1 METFSIPW
9 KCLEFD
15 SEPVA
20 NNTIV
25 QPKTPKTFAQALS
38 NVCDIPLSQLPQP
51 VIKGDRLAIE
61 IPEVTYQASL
71 EACKHNL
78 HGGILWPKGS
88 SPLSAVALKAKL
100 SKIWKD
106 FSKWGLISLGKGFF
120 EFTFSTLEDVR
131 RVRSIPSWNLNPGL
145 LKFFAWT
152 RDFNPKMQH
161 NTSAQVWVKFFGLSQ
176 EYWHKTILFT
186 IASSLGTPICIDS
199 VTARPMHERTFGQF
213 ARVLVDMDLSQPLR
227 YKLLVERKG
236 FAFFVEMEYENM
248 PDFCNNCQV
257 IGHHVDN
264 CKRWNNDEELQ
275 TDKDINLKKKSFVE
289 PKKVF
294 IPTKDS
300 RLQQGKVDEVI
311 NVEKEII
318 NVEESGDKS
327 QQMGPK
333 DLNLQ
338 NPVLVTKVTENIPHQ
353 QAVTGEVDGAVLSPR
368 SLLKAQDRQLEV
380 DLNANPLIDSDKV
393 ALLEVELNANRQT
406 PDNVLKDMEFL
417 KESWANMAEA
427 EEDPQA
433 LVESVKQDDGDF
445 NVILGAHE
453 YRGSFSPARL
463 PMEEFISWTDSSHI
477 FHLPTRGAEFTWAN
491 GRGGSRHTGKRLDR
505 AVCNQAWLDLCCVS
519 SVSTLIKQKSD
530 HFPLLLDFQLT
541 TTTFVSN
548 FKFMRMWANHQDC
561 RNIIADCWNSDI
573 VGCPMFILSHKLKL
587 LKDKLKIWNKESFG
601 NVHDHVNTAAQNL
614 QHIQDQI
621 QQNGH
626 SDALL
631 AEEKVASNAYEEA
644 LNRQEI
650 FWQEKAKLNWHL
662 EGDRNTKYFHRL
674 AKIKTSTK
682 TITSLQ
688 DGEHVLLD
696 QNQISDHIVNYY
708 KNMFCSNTVL
718 QDSLLADD
726 VIPKLVTDEVNDIL
740 TMLPSHEEI
749 KAVVFALN
757 KDSAP
762 GPDGFGAFFFQHYW
776 DIVKKDVFNAM
787 LEFFTSSWILP
798 GFNSN
803 IIALIPKTPDATS
816 IDQYRHIAMAN
827 FKFKVIS
834 KIIAD
839 RLASIMPSIVSEE
852 QKGFI
857 HDRNIKDC
865 LCIASEA
872 ANLLH
877 NKSYGGNLALKIDIS
892 KAFDTLDRNFLLKVL
907 KNFGFNEV
915 FCNWILVILQSAY
928 LSVSINGKSH
938 GYFKCSRGVRQGDPL
953 SPLLFC
959 LAEDVLSR
967 SISKLVSQGSLNL
980 IKGTRNFMV
989 PSHSF
994 YADDLLIFCKGN
1006 ISGLKALKDLFDNY
1020 ALESGQV
1027 ISTSKSTIF
1036 SGSITPG
1043 RLNLIVQLLKFKLG
1057 SLPFNYLGVPI
1068 FKGKPKTS
1076 HLPPVADKIKLKLSA
1091 WKASLL
1097 SMAGRIQ
1104 LVRAVIQSMLIY
1116 SITLYS
1122 WPVSLLKDIEKCIRN
1137 FIWSRDIDK
1146 RKLVTTSWQKVC
1158 RPYAQG
1164 GLNLRSLTKL
1174 NSTTNLYLCWTLLN
1188 SQNTWAKHLKEKVIR
1203 GRRTI
1208 QHHVFSSIWSSIK
1221 DDFTVIMDNTV
1232 WLLGDGKEINFW
1244 NDNWCGTSLS
1254 EQLRIPVQIRHSLSS
1269 SVSDFIFNGHW
1280 DIPAQLSLAY
1290 PNLSSIISQIVIPL
1304 SPSQDKLLWK
1314 HTDNSD
1320 LQLKEAY
1327 HFKTQQF
1334 QDLCWAKY
1342 IWSTDIPP
1350 SKSLFVWCLMIGK
1363 VPTDDNLM
1371 RRGCHIPS
1379 MCNLCN
1385 MHVESSFH
1393 IFFECDYAIKLW
1405 SWFAGCLNIVLQFNS
1420 MEDMWNLC
1428 DLNRSPQCKITI
1440 TAAIINLPNTIW
1452 LVRNEARF
1460 NNKIIPWKSA
1470 ISLIIAS
1477 TALTGN
1483 NTCKSSSNSIR
1494 DFTFLKIFR
1503 VTIHHPKTPILK
1515 EIIWQPPLLNWIKVN
1530 IDGASCGNPGNA
1542 SCGGVFRN
1550 YNADFM
1556 FAFVDPLGVE
1566 TSYFAELCGAMKAI
1580 EIAFDKNWLNLW
1592 VETDSSLVV
1601 AAFNNPSK
1609 PVAWPLRNRWRN
1621 VLFMLNHMNCMVT
1634 HIYREGNKVADLIAN
1649 HGLSLSASTSWLTP
1663 PLFIADCLNSNK
1675 LGMANFRL
1683 CTP

>member
-1 METFSIPW
+1 
-9 KCLEFD
+9 
-15 SEPVA
+15 
-20 NNTIV
+20 
-25 QPKTPKTFAQALS
+25 
-38 NVCDIPLSQLPQP
+38 
-51 VIKGDRLAIE
+51 
-61 IPEVTYQASL
+61 
-71 EACKHNL
+71 
-78 HGGILWPKGS
+78 
-88 SPLSAVALKAKL
+88 
-100 SKIWKD
+100 
-106 FSKWGLISLGKGFF
+106 
-120 EFTFSTLEDVR
+120 
-131 RVRSIPSWNLNPGL
+131 
-145 LKFFAWT
+145 
-152 RDFNPKMQH
+152 
-161 NTSAQVWVKFFGLSQ
+161 
-176 EYWHKTILFT
+176 
-186 IASSLGTPICIDS
+186 
-199 VTARPMHERTFGQF
+199 
-213 ARVLVDMDLSQPLR
+213 
-227 YKLLVERKG
+227 
-236 FAFFVEMEYENM
+236 
-248 PDFCNNCQV
+248 
-257 IGHHVDN
+257 
-264 CKRWNNDEELQ
+264 
-275 TDKDINLKKKSFVE
+275 
-289 PKKVF
+289 
-294 IPTKDS
+294 
-300 RLQQGKVDEVI
+300 
-311 NVEKEII
+311 
-318 NVEESGDKS
+318 
-327 QQMGPK
+327 
-333 DLNLQ
+333 
-338 NPVLVTKVTENIPHQ
+338 
-353 QAVTGEVDGAVLSPR
+353 
-368 SLLKAQDRQLEV
+368 
-380 DLNANPLIDSDKV
+380 
-393 ALLEVELNANRQT
+393 
-406 PDNVLKDMEFL
+406 
-417 KESWANMAEA
+417 
-427 EEDPQA
+427 
-433 LVESVKQDDGDF
+433 
-445 NVILGAHE
+445 
-453 YRGSFSPARL
+453 
-463 PMEEFISWTDSSHI
+463 
-477 FHLPTRGAEFTWAN
+477 
-491 GRGGSRHTGKRLDR
+491 
-505 AVCNQAWLDLCCVS
+505 
-519 SVSTLIKQKSD
+519 
-530 HFPLLLDFQLT
+530 
-541 TTTFVSN
+541 
-548 FKFMRMWANHQDC
+548 
-561 RNIIADCWNSDI
+561 
-573 VGCPMFILSHKLKL
+573 MFILSHKLKL

-650 FWQEKAKLNWHL
+650 FWQEKVKLNWHL

-682 TITSLQ
+682 AITSLQ
-688 DGEHVLLD
+688 DGEH
-696 QNQISDHIVNYY
+696 
-708 KNMFCSNTVL
+708 
-718 QDSLLADD
+718 DSLLADD

-749 KAVVFALN
+749 KANV
-757 KDSAP
+757 
-762 GPDGFGAFFFQHYW
+762 
-776 DIVKKDVFNAM
+776 
-787 LEFFTSSWILP
+787 WILP

-803 IIALIPKTPDATS
+803 IIALIPKTPNATS
-816 IDQYRHIAMAN
+816 IDQYRPIAMAN

-892 KAFDTLDRNFLLKVL
+892 KAFDTLDWNFLLKIL

-967 SISKLVSQGSLNL
+967 SISELVSQGSLNL

-1043 RLNLIVQLLKFKLG
+1043 
-1057 SLPFNYLGVPI
+1057 
-1068 FKGKPKTS
+1068 KPETS
-1076 HLPPVADKIKLKLSA
+1076 HLQPVADKIKLKLSA
-1091 WKASLL
+1091 WKAFLL
-1097 SMAGRIQ
+1097 SMAGRVQ

-1137 FIWSRDIDK
+1137 FIWSGDIDK
-1146 RKLVTTSWQKVC
+1146 RKLVTTSWQKD
-1158 RPYAQG
+1158 R
-1164 GLNLRSLTKL
+1164 
-1174 NSTTNLYLCWTLLN
+1174 
-1188 SQNTWAKHLKEKVIR
+1188 VIR

-1208 QHHVFSSIWSSIK
+1208 QHHVFSSIWSNIK

-1269 SVSDFIFNGHW
+1269 SVSDFNFNGHW

-1290 PNLSSIISQIVIPL
+1290 PKLSSIISQIVIPS
-1304 SPSQDKLLWK
+1304 SPSHDKLLWK
-1314 HTDNSD
+1314 HTDNGD

-1327 HFKTQQF
+1327 HFKMQQF

-1350 SKSLFVWCLMIGK
+1350 SKSLFVWRLMHGK
-1363 VPTDDNLM
+1363 VPTDENLM

-1393 IFFECDYAIKLW
+1393 IFFECDYVIKLW
-1405 SWFAGCLNIVLQFNS
+1405 SWFAGCLNIVLLFNS

-1440 TAAIINLPNTIW
+1440 TAAIINLLNTIW

-1550 YNADFM
+1550 NNADFM

-1566 TSYFAELCGAMKAI
+1566 TSYFAELCGVMKAI

-1601 AAFNNPSK
+1601 TAFNNPSK
-1609 PVAWPLRNRWRN
+1609 PVALPLRNRWRN
-1621 VLFMLNHMNCMVT
+1621 VLFLLNHMNCMVT
-1634 HIYREGNKVADLIAN
+1634 HIYREGNKVADLIVN
-1649 HGLSLSASTSWLTP
+1649 HGLSLSASTSWLTH
-1663 PLFIADCLNSNK
+1663 PLFITDCLNSNK
-1675 LGMANFRL
+1675 LGMPNFRL